1 MIKLKR
7 AYEDPAPTD
16 GERVLVERLWPRG
29 VTKEKAAIHLWL
41 KDIAPSTALRK
52 WFDHDPAKW
61 AQFKQKYWRELQQQA
76 DSVKLLR
83 QMASKGTL
91 TLVYAAANESCNGA
105 LALEAYLKK
114 RKA

>member
-91 TLVYAAANESCNGA
+91 TLVYAAANES
-105 LALEAYLKK
+105 
-114 RKA
+114 